1 MTDKTVFAHIMMN
14 KRDDEP
20 TLQQIHAYAESMCED
35 IRHTENAFKVIT
47 QPFSR
52 GTENVQAVIKSL
64 LIASSRLRKLQGSFL
79 PHSIST
85 ANVRNSSRSR
95 RSQAK
100 RHRIDGV
107 DARRPSQF

>member
-52 GTENVQAVIKSL
+52 GTENVQAVIKVL
-64 LIASSRLRKLQGSFL
+64 VDRVEQIAEITRVFFAALDIYCERQEQLE
-79 PHSIST
+79 
-85 ANVRNSSRSR
+85 
-95 RSQAK
+95 RSQASSK
-100 RHRIDGV
+100 ET
-107 DARRPSQF
+107 SN